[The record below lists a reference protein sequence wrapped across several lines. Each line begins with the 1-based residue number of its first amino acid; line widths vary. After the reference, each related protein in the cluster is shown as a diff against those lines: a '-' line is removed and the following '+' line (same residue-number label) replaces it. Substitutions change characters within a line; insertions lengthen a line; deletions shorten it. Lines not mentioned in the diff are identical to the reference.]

1 MSPSYS
7 ISSIP
12 STVFRIHFL
21 SSYGMSLIPSKYIA
35 KLCDLHRVFISH
47 LYPLCPPTQIIALS
61 TLTPFQ
67 MTDTAVLFSSPGNL
81 LNKPFQNAREKI
93 SFIAFLFSCLIFLH
107 TSVKSYTLFYTV
119 VHNSSLFPLILAL
132 APYHIY
138 LLSFKTERSGPPD
151 HQTCPSFTWYIF
163 SKHLMFCPHEKLAL
177 QKHSQRCLIFYPQ
190 VSS

>member
-1 MSPSYS
+1 MLFKITSQLNFSTTNFPFLVVSPSYS

-21 SSYGMSLIPSKYIA
+21 SSYWMSLIPSKYIA

-81 LNKPFQNAREKI
+81 PNKPFQNTREKI
-93 SFIAFLFSCLIFLH
+93 SFIAF
-107 TSVKSYTLFYTV
+107 Y
-119 VHNSSLFPLILAL
+119 LAL
-132 APYHIY
+132 SSSSI
-138 LLSFKTERSGPPD
+138 
-151 HQTCPSFTWYIF
+151 HQ
-163 SKHLMFCPHEKLAL
+163 
-177 QKHSQRCLIFYPQ
+177 
-190 VSS
+190 